1 MKTAARQV
9 VQKVF
14 GLGDK
19 GIFEEDE
26 QKYLEDIRNLILC
39 IWVLYMERASL
50 GNLLSF
56 VMCFG
61 RVLKGER

>member
-1 MKTAARQV
+1 MIRATQKKGLDTMDKSKIYTAEMAARQV

-19 GIFEEDE
+19 DIFEEDE

-39 IWVLYMERASL
+39 IWVL
-50 GNLLSF
+50 
-56 VMCFG
+56 
-61 RVLKGER
+61 